1 MDKTPPETPES
12 QPADDWPDDDTMI
25 RRGDRDPYLAEIAR
39 RSRSSADAT
48 ARGSSSAALDWDGH
62 ERRSS
67 DVDCFDPYVVE
78 LTRSIRSDF

>member
-1 MDKTPPETPES
+1 MDKTPPKTPDS

-25 RRGDRDPYLAEIAR
+25 RRSDGDPYLAEIAR
-39 RSRSSADAT
+39 RSRTSADSGCA
-48 ARGSSSAALDWDGH
+48 SSSATLDWDGN

-78 LTRSIRSDF
+78 LARSIRSDF